1 MSMRVEKKMLC
12 VSLIRVVLLLA
23 SLLFF
28 SLWFFWEASN
38 VWAWLA
44 VSLDTVEF
52 VLYRWQC
59 RAEKSRRLK
68 ERQDD

>member
-1 MSMRVEKKMLC
+1 MRAEKKMLC

-23 SLLFF
+23 SALFF

-44 VSLDTVEF
+44 VGLDTVEV
-52 VLYRWQC
+52 VLFWWQYH
-59 RAEKSRRLK
+59 AEKSQRLK